1 MPKLLD
7 RLVEELTKKWNKEP
21 YALAVSILE
30 KNGYMRKDGTLTMK
44 GLLKQKLKAW
54 TPWLGKK
61 TK

>member
-7 RLVEELTKKWNKEP
+7 RLVEELTKKGNKEP

-44 GLLKQKLKAW
+44 GLLKQKLKA
-54 TPWLGKK
+54 
-61 TK
+61 